1 MARIT
6 VEDCLEHIPNRFAL
20 VLITAQRTKELLKKT
35 PETKKV
41 SMKVDLMKEAKGE
54 DLENPYQ
61 SVMEKLIKN
70 KKDGK
75 KYLKIKELSKADLKK
90 KLIEL
95 ELIKADS
102 KAPIKVL
109 RDIYFF
115 YDITRM
121 KLQK

>member
-1 MARIT
+1 MESK
-6 VEDCLEHIPNRFAL
+6 VEE
-20 VLITAQRTKELLKKT
+20 
-35 PETKKV
+35 
-41 SMKVDLMKEAKGE
+41 
-54 DLENPYQ
+54 LENPYQ

-75 KYLKIKELSKADLKK
+75 KYLKIKELSKGDLKK

-95 ELIKADS
+95 ELIKPDS